1 MHFGH
6 FSEAMD
12 GAIYPDPAKYWDDLV
27 RIYQEEIDAVAKLG
41 CRFLQLDEVPL
52 TLCCDQTNRG
62 VARAQG
68 EDPEK
73 LIDTYIDVINR
84 AIARKPKDMRVALH
98 MCRGNMQ
105 GLWMGDGGYAPI
117 AERLFGRLEVDAYL
131 LEYDSPRAGDFAP
144 LKYLRKGKMAFLGV
158 VSTKKPALESSEEI
172 QKRVEEA
179 ARYVPLEQLGICPQ
193 CGFGSSAMSKFN
205 VLPNP
210 MTQDLQQRKLAR
222 LLDAARRI
230 WR

>member
-1 MHFGH
+1 
-6 FSEAMD
+6 MD
-12 GAIYPDPAKYWDDLV
+12 RSIYLNPEPYWDDLV
-27 RIYQEEIDAVAKLG
+27 RIYQEEIDALAAIG

-52 TLCCDQTNRG
+52 TLLCDETNRA
-62 VARAQG
+62 VARRQG

-73 LIDTYIDVINR
+73 LIDTYIDVIHR

-117 AERLFGRLEVDAYL
+117 AERLFGRLDVDAYL

-144 LKYLRKGKMAFLGV
+144 LRYLPKGKQAFLGL
-158 VSTKKPALESSEEI
+158 VSTKKPAVESAEDL
-172 QKRVEEA
+172 KRKIDEA
-179 ARYVPLEQLGICPQ
+179 ARYAPLEQLALCPQ

-210 MTQDLQQRKLAR
+210 MDEDLQRRKLG
-222 LLDAARRI
+222 LLVETAATI
-230 WR
+230 WA